1 MELAPIMPTDGA
13 ASAIVLARLAESRQR
28 KTAVNVSIF
37 ANLLAKL
44 RISEQNAKKN
54 KRIYSFFVERERF
67 RRSQS
72 YNFFLQNTYCLQDFY
87 LHKACGA
94 LVVRVRAFPQ
104 FVFEKHKINRSK
116 TETKKQLEDSNYIQN
131 YIQKPFFGGLKWRK
145 PLLRKGFR
153 LVRETGLETQLM
165 SKTAYNLV

>member
-1 MELAPIMPTDGA
+1 MRVSESRMELAPIMPTDGA
-13 ASAIVLARLAESRQR
+13 ARAIVLARLAESRQR

-37 ANLLAKL
+37 ANLLAKI
-44 RISEQNAKKN
+44 RSSEENAKKN

-67 RRSQS
+67 RRSQR

-104 FVFEKHKINRSK
+104 FVSEKHKINHRQHSF
-116 TETKKQLEDSNYIQN
+116 L
-131 YIQKPFFGGLKWRK
+131 FVF
-145 PLLRKGFR
+145 LLFVPGTDANRTWYGFA
-153 LVRETGLETQLM
+153 VNECVF
-165 SKTAYNLV
+165 YNFVSCCLSMC